1 MNRLTEFQCK
11 PSAEANLFG
20 YAKAQPE
27 IMKSEALNNH
37 QITNKPMT
45 FEQAIQQLEALTA
58 KLEKGDVDLAQL
70 SEEIKR
76 AQELIVFCKAQ
87 LGQVQQDVENLTTS
101 AE

>member
-1 MNRLTEFQCK
+1 
-11 PSAEANLFG
+11 
-20 YAKAQPE
+20 
-27 IMKSEALNNH
+27 
-37 QITNKPMT
+37 MT

-76 AQELIVFCKAQ
+76 AQELIVYCKTQ
-87 LGQVQQDVENLTTS
+87 LGQVQQDVENLTES

>member
-1 MNRLTEFQCK
+1 
-11 PSAEANLFG
+11 
-20 YAKAQPE
+20 
-27 IMKSEALNNH
+27 
-37 QITNKPMT
+37 MT
-45 FEQAIQQLEALTA
+45 FEQAIQQLEALTT

-76 AQELIVFCKAQ
+76 AQELIVFCKSQ

>member
-1 MNRLTEFQCK
+1 
-11 PSAEANLFG
+11 
-20 YAKAQPE
+20 
-27 IMKSEALNNH
+27 
-37 QITNKPMT
+37 MT

-87 LGQVQQDVENLTTS
+87 LGQVQQDVENLTT
-101 AE
+101 

>member
-1 MNRLTEFQCK
+1 
-11 PSAEANLFG
+11 
-20 YAKAQPE
+20 
-27 IMKSEALNNH
+27 
-37 QITNKPMT
+37 MT

-58 KLEKGDVDLAQL
+58 KLEKGEVDLAQL

>member
-1 MNRLTEFQCK
+1 
-11 PSAEANLFG
+11 
-20 YAKAQPE
+20 
-27 IMKSEALNNH
+27 
-37 QITNKPMT
+37 MT

-87 LGQVQQDVENLTTS
+87 LGQVQQDVENLTAS

>member
-1 MNRLTEFQCK
+1 
-11 PSAEANLFG
+11 
-20 YAKAQPE
+20 
-27 IMKSEALNNH
+27 
-37 QITNKPMT
+37 MT

-76 AQELIVFCKAQ
+76 AQELIVYCKTQ
-87 LGQVQQDVENLTTS
+87 LGQVQQDVENLTAS

>member
-1 MNRLTEFQCK
+1 
-11 PSAEANLFG
+11 
-20 YAKAQPE
+20 
-27 IMKSEALNNH
+27 
-37 QITNKPMT
+37 MT

>member
-1 MNRLTEFQCK
+1 
-11 PSAEANLFG
+11 
-20 YAKAQPE
+20 
-27 IMKSEALNNH
+27 
-37 QITNKPMT
+37 MT

-76 AQELIVFCKAQ
+76 AQELIVFCKSQ

>member
-1 MNRLTEFQCK
+1 
-11 PSAEANLFG
+11 
-20 YAKAQPE
+20 
-27 IMKSEALNNH
+27 
-37 QITNKPMT
+37 MT

-76 AQELIVFCKAQ
+76 AQELIVYCKTQ
-87 LGQVQQDVENLTTS
+87 LGQVQQNVENLTAS